1 MSIVM
6 DQSTFPRGGGCSEEW
21 LSSKDS
27 SRPSSPRCC
36 CFLWEGLIG
45 WRRSLPLRVIF
56 GLLALLSFGWMM
68 SLCPSSM
75 RP

>member
-1 MSIVM
+1 
-6 DQSTFPRGGGCSEEW
+6 
-21 LSSKDS
+21 
-27 SRPSSPRCC
+27 
-36 CFLWEGLIG
+36 LIG